1 MQLSPTPEHR
11 PPADNGDNGD
21 NGWSRPMNK
30 DAFLELAHQ
39 IMPLPT
45 APYHEQFVGGAI
57 AAFAASRNRAIPE

>member
-1 MQLSPTPEHR
+1 
-11 PPADNGDNGD
+11 
-21 NGWSRPMNK
+21 MNK

-57 AAFAASRNRAIPE
+57 AAFAASRNRAVTSVSPITHKLSTT